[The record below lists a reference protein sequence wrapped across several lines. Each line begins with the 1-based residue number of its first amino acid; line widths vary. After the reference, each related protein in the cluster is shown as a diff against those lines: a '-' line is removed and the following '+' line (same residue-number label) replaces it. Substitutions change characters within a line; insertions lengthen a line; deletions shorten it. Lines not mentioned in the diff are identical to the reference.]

1 MPRASYTEG
10 EKALLKAFGEAVR
23 FHRLKLG
30 WSQEDL
36 AEHTGLHRTYIGSL
50 ERGERNVSL
59 INITLLATILQV
71 PPVQLVGPDALSVTC
86 LGENT

>member
-1 MPRASYTEG
+1 MKVLARFAQSLGSDRVPWSSWW
-10 EKALLKAFGEAVR
+10 FGQR
-23 FHRLKLG
+23 FSRG

-59 INITLLATILQV
+59 INITLLAATLLV
-71 PPVQLVGPDALSVTC
+71 PAAQLVSGIGT
-86 LGENT
+86 E